1 MNRTVSISLLLSPDL
16 RPWLVNDQSLPIK
29 TEMIR
34 CNGMGSLVHH
44 DRWTM
49 WATNQMS
56 IVGMWKYCVNYQCLN
71 IKFLQMVYTFIVIS
85 FIIFFFKFT
94 NIYVAKISS
103 SQLFPIRSYGELLAL
118 TKIFMNQRPTVVVS
132 RSKLVG
138 TLWDQ

>member
-56 IVGMWKYCVNYQCLN
+56 IVGMWKYCVNYQCLKHQ
-71 IKFLQMVYTFIVIS
+71 IFADGLYIYSRLFHH
-85 FIIFFFKFT
+85 FFFKFT

-138 TLWDQ
+138 TSWDQ